1 MRTHHARVPPWTS
14 ALPRRRAACLAAL
27 VALSLA
33 CARGSVVGDSHDAS
47 PPTAQDALDAPSFQ
61 DAERPVKGD
70 GALAD
75 ATAREAS
82 APDVAD
88 APPLDGW
95 RDVTA
100 PDVPSIDVTAPDT
113 SVSDAPVMTDRVDV
127 VTACDAGLMRC
138 AEGCV
143 NTLSDTAHCGECGTR
158 CEAGFACAAG
168 LCVNPA
174 TAWTTTAF
182 KRTCP
187 SAGAGMR
194 FAYACPSITG
204 TAPGSV
210 WGTDTYTN
218 DSSVCTAGVHAG
230 RVTTLRGGSV
240 TIEMR
245 PGQSSYLGSSRN
257 GVTSLSYG
265 AWGCSFVFP

>member
-1 MRTHHARVPPWTS
+1 MY
-14 ALPRRRAACLAAL
+14 LL
-27 VALSLA
+27 VLTGLSIA
-33 CARGSVVGDSHDAS
+33 CARGSVIGDPRDAS
-47 PPTAQDALDAPSFQ
+47 SPAMQDALDIPPPQDTARPAKDDGPPADAAARDAPALDVSDAPSF
-61 DAERPVKGD
+61 
-70 GALAD
+70 
-75 ATAREAS
+75 
-82 APDVAD
+82 D
-88 APPLDGW
+88 AP

-100 PDVPSIDVTAPDT
+100 SDVPPTDAPSPDAP
-113 SVSDAPVMTDRVDV
+113 VSDAPVMADRVDV
-127 VTACDAGLMRC
+127 VAACGAGLVRC

-143 NTLSDTAHCGECGTR
+143 NTLTDTSHCGECGAR
-158 CEAGFACAAG
+158 CGAGLACASG
-168 LCVNPA
+168 LCVNPT
-174 TAWTTTAF
+174 TAWTATAF
-182 KRTCP
+182 ERTCP

-194 FAYACPSITG
+194 FAYACPPITG

-218 DSSVCTAGVHAG
+218 DSSVCSAGAHAG

-245 PGQSSYLGSSRN
+245 PGQSSYLGSTRN